1 MRSTECRSSK
11 GVFIATQLNSI
22 QLTQLNSVQPSQS
35 CFFMT
40 NLQIESTGSLR
51 SLTVVHVELLR
62 RDTFFPAVM
71 HSLRQSCSRESPQ
84 VTTACFNTIEC
95 KCNYSATSNNMTLV
109 HWPLMSELLH
119 LVQ

>member
-62 RDTFFPAVM
+62 RDTFFLQLCILYVNRAPGKA
-71 HSLRQSCSRESPQ
+71 R
-84 VTTACFNTIEC
+84 
-95 KCNYSATSNNMTLV
+95 K
-109 HWPLMSELLH
+109 
-119 LVQ
+119 